1 MSEHPTPRQPD
12 IASYR
17 TVRFAEQFAID
28 WAAFYREAD
37 ELSARVRDKYP
48 HQSHVM
54 YGRDPHQL
62 LNVLLPEE
70 TPNRAPVFVF
80 AHGGGFREGHPDH
93 YDFLAEPFLTKGA
106 IYVGVGYRLL
116 PQASMAD
123 AVEDVAEA
131 VRWVAEN
138 VSGMGGDAQRI
149 HLGGHS
155 AGAIIT
161 AVLAARTDWQPPLG
175 LPLDVLKGAACISG
189 AYDLEERA
197 ESFGLELAQARELDP
212 LRNVQK
218 VPVHVVVAY
227 GLDEVKPK
235 GTDLRS
241 LAQTSAELVDAM
253 RRGGARA
260 DLITVDGADH
270 CDTVRQLGD
279 LHSPIHQGVERM
291 IWPGSR
297 P

>member
-1 MSEHPTPRQPD
+1 MSEHPTPREPD
-12 IASYR
+12 IASYH
-17 TVRFAEQFAID
+17 TVRFADQFEVD
-28 WAAFYREAD
+28 WAAFYQEAD
-37 ELSARVRDKYP
+37 ERSARIRDKYR

-70 TPNRAPVFVF
+70 TPDRAPVFVF

-106 IYVGVGYRLL
+106 IHIGVGYRLL
-116 PQASMAD
+116 PEASMAE
-123 AVEDVAEA
+123 AVDDVAQA
-131 VRWVAEN
+131 VRWIAEN
-138 VSGMGGDAQRI
+138 VTSMGGDAQRI

-161 AVLAARTDWQPPLG
+161 AVLAARNDWQRGLG
-175 LPLDVLKGAACISG
+175 LPLDVIKGAACISG
-189 AYDLEERA
+189 AYDLEARA
-197 ESFGLELAQARELDP
+197 KSFGLELERARELDP
-212 LRNVQK
+212 VRNIQRA
-218 VPVHVVVAY
+218 PAHIVVAY

-241 LAQTSAELVDAM
+241 LARSSAELINAM
-253 RRGGARA
+253 RRADA
-260 DLITVDGADH
+260 HTDLIAVDGADH
-270 CDTVRQLGD
+270 RDTVRLLGD
-279 LHSPIHQGVERM
+279 LHSPIHQGVDGM